1 MSTRA
6 RINLADLDEA
16 FAQADVPRAAPLP
29 DGSYLVEVVLAELR
43 ATRQTA
49 RPMLC
54 WTLRVLSG
62 PFAARRLWRNQVLG
76 PANLGWLK
84 KDLRLCGLELPKL
97 SDLPGQLARLRGVR
111 LEVVK
116 QTRGDYQAVLF
127 RRRAPA
133 PRE

>member
-1 MSTRA
+1 MSSRA
-6 RINLADLDEA
+6 RIDLAALDEA
-16 FAQADVPRAAPLP
+16 FALADVPSAASLP
-29 DGSYLVEVVLAELR
+29 DGPYLVEVALVELR

-76 PANLGWLK
+76 PGNLGWLK

-97 SDLPGQLARLRGVR
+97 SDLPGHLARLHGIR
-111 LEVVK
+111 LEVIK

-127 RRRAPA
+127 RRRARDSEA
-133 PRE
+133 

>member
-1 MSTRA
+1 MTSRA
-6 RINLADLDEA
+6 RIDLASLDEA
-16 FAQADVPRAAPLP
+16 FAHANVPDAAPLP
-29 DGSYLVEVVLAELR
+29 DGLYLVEVVLVELR

-62 PFAARRLWRNQVLG
+62 PFATRRLWRNQVLSQN
-76 PANLGWLK
+76 NLGWLK
-84 KDLRLCGLELPKL
+84 KDLRLCGLDLPKL
-97 SDLPGQLARLRGVR
+97 SDLHAHLDRLRGIR

-116 QTRGDYQAVLF
+116 HTRGDYQAVLF

-133 PRE
+133 ERQ